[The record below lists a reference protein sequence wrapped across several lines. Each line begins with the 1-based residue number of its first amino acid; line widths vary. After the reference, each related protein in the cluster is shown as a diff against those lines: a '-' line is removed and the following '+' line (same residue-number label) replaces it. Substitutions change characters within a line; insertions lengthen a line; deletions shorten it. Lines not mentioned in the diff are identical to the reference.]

1 MVIFHSY
8 VKLPEG
14 TGKFYSEID
23 FDQCFWDKKNEFY
36 LFVEM
41 KTNMISPPKIRR
53 SSV

>member
-1 MVIFHSY
+1 MFNSY

-14 TGKFYSEID
+14 TQKSTSINVSGAII
-23 FDQCFWDKKNEFY
+23 EFY

-53 SSV
+53 FSV